1 MTGFYKA
8 LMLSAALCASAPIA
22 AAQVIEDE
30 IVVTGTSVTQG
41 GAQDIKHFRGEAA
54 RGDIPSPHGMTSEGL
69 LSEHDLYLTS
79 AQACEQT
86 LCLTAAAMPADITSS
101 DYFAG
106 MSFDTNID
114 EGWKREPLNLVAVID
129 RSGSMRGKS
138 ITNVRRSLNNITE
151 NMRAGDQVSF
161 VLYGS
166 DVVTHLEPIAITKR
180 NKAVIKKKI
189 NAIRVEGS
197 TNMDKGL
204 ARGYD
209 IAHATQAEFDGN
221 TRVMIFTDERPNTGR
236 TDAQGFMA
244 RAKAASL
251 DGIGLTTIG
260 YGVDYG
266 GELGAKIAS
275 VRGGNLFYV
284 NDKNDVDQLF
294 EQEFD
299 FMVSELAH
307 DLEVTLKPSA
317 GLKIENVYGVPEH
330 MIERQPNGAVTMN
343 VPTVFFSSQG
353 GGLFASLDGAP
364 QNGAQPL
371 FTADLQYKDGERREF
386 SSLQGQLSTEISPN
400 LRKAEALSA
409 QFTAMKLATETYQYG
424 READKAFEIFNAF
437 AQKFDRQK
445 IDGLEPEYELV
456 ASLNERFAQ
465 EAGRLNDLENP
476 PKYAQLL
483 GLWEVTRAKNMLDVE
498 KGDRMDFTNKRMTH
512 FRKDVS
518 LEHPDDTEFYQVN
531 DKQIYLSKSD
541 LTFNYAV
548 RKNGSLAL
556 RHRDG
561 KTVIYLTPLTHGG
574 AGDAALD

>member
-1 MTGFYKA
+1 
-8 LMLSAALCASAPIA
+8 
-22 AAQVIEDE
+22 
-30 IVVTGTSVTQG
+30 
-41 GAQDIKHFRGEAA
+41 
-54 RGDIPSPHGMTSEGL
+54 
-69 LSEHDLYLTS
+69 
-79 AQACEQT
+79 
-86 LCLTAAAMPADITSS
+86 
-101 DYFAG
+101 
-106 MSFDTNID
+106 
-114 EGWKREPLNLVAVID
+114 
-129 RSGSMRGKS
+129 
-138 ITNVRRSLNNITE
+138 
-151 NMRAGDQVSF
+151 
-161 VLYGS
+161 
-166 DVVTHLEPIAITKR
+166 
-180 NKAVIKKKI
+180 
-189 NAIRVEGS
+189 
-197 TNMDKGL
+197 
-204 ARGYD
+204 
-209 IAHATQAEFDGN
+209 
-221 TRVMIFTDERPNTGR
+221 
-236 TDAQGFMA
+236 
-244 RAKAASL
+244 
-251 DGIGLTTIG
+251 
-260 YGVDYG
+260 
-266 GELGAKIAS
+266 
-275 VRGGNLFYV
+275 
-284 NDKNDVDQLF
+284 
-294 EQEFD
+294 
-299 FMVSELAH
+299 MVSELAH

-498 KGDRMDFTNKRMTH
+498 KGDRMDFTSKRMKH
-512 FRKDVS
+512 FRKNVS